1 MPERARVTP
10 GSDGLAKLLMSV
22 LTMVVAIGIVSATGT
37 ARAQSGDL
45 FAVTGIEVDT
55 TGENDLAAKR
65 AGVAEAKAR
74 AFRTLIERLTVDGD
88 SRRVSVPDPDRL
100 EFLIR
105 DVTYEQEK
113 FGGGRYLAELSV
125 RFNADAVGE
134 LLEREGIAYAETE
147 SRPLVVVPVLERPGE
162 APVLWLGG
170 NTWLDAWLGAPS
182 PQGLVPIIA
191 PLGDLND
198 ISAIDASAALA
209 GDARALEAIEDAY
222 SAGGAVVVHAR
233 PDAANDSV
241 TVAIRVRADGWPDYR
256 TEARFTAPPPEGG
269 EATAGSPDGS
279 PDGAATGGAN
289 AVEAEAPG
297 ETEGRLLGAAVD
309 GTVALLE
316 EAWSREN
323 LIRYDQAGTVL
334 AVRAPLD
341 QLGDLVMVRR
351 ALDGAAPVRSVTL
364 DRLTTTEAEF
374 AVEFVG
380 DIYQLQTA
388 LVQAG
393 LTLDLSEDATTWL
406 VRPLVEDV
414 GEMPSSDEGASGMDN
429 SSAAPS
435 GSRVDQPIDP
445 SRAPATQ

>member
-10 GSDGLAKLLMSV
+10 GSEGLGSEGLARLFLSV
-22 LTMVVAIGIVSATGT
+22 LTVIVAIGIGPAAGP

-45 FAVTGIEVDT
+45 FAISGIEVDT

-74 AFRTLIERLTVDGD
+74 AFRILIERLTVDGD

-125 RFNADAVGE
+125 RFNADAVGK

-162 APVLWLGG
+162 TPVLWLGG
-170 NTWLDAWLGAPS
+170 NTWLDAWLAAPS

-233 PDAANDSV
+233 PDAANESV

-256 TEARFTAPPPEGG
+256 TEARFTAPPPEQG
-269 EATAGSPDGS
+269 EAADDSVTGTADSAEPGAS
-279 PDGAATGGAN
+279 GAA
-289 AVEAEAPG
+289 EE
-297 ETEGRLLGAAVD
+297 RLLRAAVD

-316 EAWSREN
+316 EAWSHEN
-323 LIRYDQAGTVL
+323 LIRYDQAATVL

-341 QLGDLVMVRR
+341 RLEDLVTVRR
-351 ALDGAAPVRSVTL
+351 ALDRAAPVKAATL

-388 LVQAG
+388 LVQEG

-406 VRPLVEDV
+406 VRPLVEDT
-414 GEMPSSDEGASGMDN
+414 GEGAPSNGGGFGAGDPLSAPDGAGMD
-429 SSAAPS
+429 
-435 GSRVDQPIDP
+435 QPMDP